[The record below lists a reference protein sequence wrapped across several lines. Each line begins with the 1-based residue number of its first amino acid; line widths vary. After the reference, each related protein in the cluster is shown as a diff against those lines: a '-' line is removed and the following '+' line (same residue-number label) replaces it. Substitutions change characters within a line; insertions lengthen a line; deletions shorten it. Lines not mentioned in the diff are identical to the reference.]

1 MRIVTKSDVTDALL
15 KALEIPPHLG
25 LRSTEA
31 LASLLR
37 HTASFCCPCPPAELA
52 KAAISLLH
60 PLTEAE
66 ELRDEIYDCLDDV
79 VAYGDLIEVWPDQDA
94 SRQLA
99 LSVPSVV
106 KVSARRLLL
115 VGVSAKGIDYLPT
128 SLRLRLTFRGCA
140 RVLEIDDIDA
150 VMSSL
155 VKAGFL
161 LVTHD
166 EWNRLPHQSTAADLI
181 SKYERL
187 ATSDR
192 SIGSLGD
199 LELLIP
205 ETNVKYYKGRWRAA
219 KSQSGAFVAR
229 RERRFGANSWC
240 YVRLASGVP
249 IGLVDFP
256 TADSRYRGCDEAW
269 HLQQAIDH
277 HRRDPQI
284 FRIRTDHD
292 GSDAV
297 IDLFSPIPEWAH
309 RRWNAI
315 GERVASEHCLFSYR
329 FDPDT
334 VVDESRFA
342 ETRMWLKRQ

>member
-1 MRIVTKSDVTDALL
+1 MRIVTKSDIAETLS
-15 KALEIPPHLG
+15 KALEIPLHSG

-37 HTASFCCPCPPAELA
+37 HTASFCCPCPPTELA
-52 KAAISLLH
+52 KTAISLLQ
-60 PLTEAE
+60 PLIEAE
-66 ELRDEIYDCLDDV
+66 ELREEIYDCLDEV
-79 VAYGDLIEVWPDQDA
+79 VAYGDLIEVRPDQDA

-106 KVSARRLLL
+106 KVSAQRLLL
-115 VGVSAKGIDYLPT
+115 VGISAKGIDYLPA
-128 SLRLRLTFRGCA
+128 SLRSRLSFRGCA
-140 RVLEIDDIDA
+140 RVLEIDDIDT
-150 VMSSL
+150 VMSLL

-166 EWNRLPHQSTAADLI
+166 EWNRIPHHSTPADLI

-187 ATSDR
+187 ADSDR
-192 SIGSLGD
+192 SVGSLGD

-205 ETNVKYYKGRWRAA
+205 DTNVKYYKGRWQAA
-219 KSQSGAFVAR
+219 KLQSGAFVAR

-249 IGLVDFP
+249 TGLVDLP
-256 TADSRYRGCDEAW
+256 TSDSRYRGCDEAW

-277 HRRDPQI
+277 QRGEPEV
-284 FRIRTDHD
+284 FRVRNESD
-292 GSDAV
+292 GAKAV
-297 IDLFSPIPEWAH
+297 FDLFSPIPEWAH

-315 GERVASEHCLFSYR
+315 GERVAPEHCLFSYR

-334 VVDESRFA
+334 VLDESRFA

>member
-1 MRIVTKSDVTDALL
+1 MKIVTKSDLTDTLIN
-15 KALEIPPHLG
+15 ALEIPPHRG

-37 HTASFCCPCPPAELA
+37 HASSFCCPCPPAELA
-52 KAAISLLH
+52 KTAIDLLQ
-60 PLTEAE
+60 PLIEAE
-66 ELRDEIYDCLDDV
+66 ELRDEIYDCLDEV
-79 VAYGDLIEVWPDQDA
+79 VAYGDLIEVWPEQDA

-106 KVSARRLLL
+106 RVSARTLLL
-115 VGVSAKGIDYLPT
+115 VGISAKGVDYLPAP
-128 SLRLRLTFRGCA
+128 LRVRLTFRGCA

-166 EWNRLPHQSTAADLI
+166 EWNRLPHQTTAAGLI
-181 SKYERL
+181 SQYERL
-187 ATSDR
+187 ATSER
-192 SIGSLGD
+192 TIGSLGD

-205 ETNVKYYKGRWRAA
+205 ETNAKYYKGRWAPA
-219 KSQSGAFVAR
+219 KLQSGAFVAR

-249 IGLVDFP
+249 TGLVDFP
-256 TADSRYRGCDEAW
+256 TPDSRYRGCDEAW

-277 HRRDPQI
+277 CRGNPQI
-284 FRIRTDHD
+284 FRIRTDHN

-315 GERVASEHCLFSYR
+315 GERVAPEHCLFSYR

-334 VVDESRFA
+334 VLDESRFA
-342 ETRMWLKRQ
+342 ETRMWLRRQ